1 MFGTA
6 MKTRRV
12 IPLVLAFG
20 AVLALVGFQGVAFA
34 RFSGHNAPKKGL
46 RTAPLPK
53 PSGRLHIYAENLR
66 EEVDCNIYNEDGSY
80 RQDCL
85 AALDQ
90 LWRDHRKKEVRAVD
104 PHLYEMMSI
113 VYDHFGH
120 QTILLGSG
128 FRVEQNT
135 SRHYHAS
142 AADFRIEGVPY
153 RTIYAYVQTLD
164 MGGMGMGQ
172 YPTSQFVHMD
182 YRAPGEPSFRW
193 TDTAGPARGGKH
205 HKKSKAIA
213 KKRPASSEPK
223 VARSKKPNS

>member
-1 MFGTA
+1 

-12 IPLVLAFG
+12 IPLALAISAF
-20 AVLALVGFQGVAFA
+20 VALTGFAGVAAA
-34 RFSGHNAPKKGL
+34 RFTGHNAAKKGL

-66 EEVDCNIYNEDGSY
+66 EEVDVNIYNEDGSY
-80 RQDCL
+80 NQESL

-90 LWRDHRKKEVRAVD
+90 LWRDFRKKEVRAVD
-104 PHLYEMMSI
+104 PHLYEMLSI
-113 VYDHFGH
+113 VFDHFG
-120 QTILLGSG
+120 QKKILLGSG

-142 AADFRIEGVPY
+142 AVDFRIEGIPY

-193 TDTAGPARGGKH
+193 TDTAGPARHDRTK
-205 HKKSKAIA
+205 KAKSTEVAKSK
-213 KKRPASSEPK
+213 KPKSTEPK
-223 VARSKKPNS
+223 IARSKKPNS

>member
-1 MFGTA
+1 

-12 IPLVLAFG
+12 IPSTLVMGLALG
-20 AVLALVGFQGVAFA
+20 AVLAFAVFQGVAEA
-34 RFSGHNAPKKGL
+34 RFTGQNAAKKSL
-46 RTAPLPK
+46 RRAPLPK
-53 PSGRLHIYAENLR
+53 PSGWLHIYAENLR
-66 EEVDCNIYNEDGSY
+66 EEVKVNIYNEDGSY
-80 RQDCL
+80 NQESL

-90 LWRDHRKKEVRAVD
+90 LWRDFRRKEVRAVD
-104 PHLYEMMSI
+104 PHLYEMLSI
-113 VYDHFGH
+113 VYDHFG
-120 QTILLGSG
+120 QRKILLGSG

-142 AADFRIEGVPY
+142 AVDFRVEGIGY
-153 RTIYAYVQTLD
+153 RQVYAYVQTLD

-193 TDTAGPARGGKH
+193 TDTAGSSRH
-205 HKKSKAIA
+205 EKKSRSKNVA
-213 KKRPASSEPK
+213 KSKQPKSTEPK

>member
-1 MFGTA
+1 

-12 IPLVLAFG
+12 LP
-20 AVLALVGFQGVAFA
+20 LALAIGALLASVAIQGVAEA
-34 RFSGHNAPKKGL
+34 RFTGRNAAKSGL
-46 RTAPLPK
+46 RTAPLPR
-53 PSGRLHIYAENLR
+53 PSGQLHIYAENLR
-66 EEVDCNIYNEDGSY
+66 EEVNVNIYNEDGSY
-80 RQDCL
+80 NQESL

-90 LWRDHRKKEVRAVD
+90 LWRDFRKKEVRAVD
-104 PHLYEMMSI
+104 PHLYEMLSI
-113 VYDHFGH
+113 VYDHFG
-120 QTILLGSG
+120 QKTILLGSG

-142 AADFRIEGVPY
+142 AVDFRIEGVGY
-153 RTIYAYVQTLD
+153 RQVYAYVQTLD

-193 TDTAGPARGGKH
+193 TDTAGPSRH
-205 HKKSKAIA
+205 DSKSKAVA
-213 KKRPASSEPK
+213 KSRAPRSTEPK